1 MKTLVLGLGNSI
13 LSDDGVG
20 IRVTHEVANQLN
32 SPQVTVAETSGAGL
46 SLLDSIVGY
55 DKVIIIDAVQ
65 TEKGQAGQI
74 YRMGPEDFSLTKH
87 FSSPHQ
93 INLVTALELGKMLD
107 LAMPQKITV
116 FAVEAKDIT
125 SFSEKCT
132 PEVEQ
137 AIPEV
142 VKMVLQELNAKHPLK
157 ANDIESR
164 PHHSGPSAKAISD

>member
-1 MKTLVLGLGNSI
+1 MKTLVLGLGNPV

-20 IRVTHEVANQLN
+20 IRVAQEVGEKLKD
-32 SPQVTVAETSGAGL
+32 PQVTVAETSGAGL

-55 DKVIIIDAVQ
+55 DKVIIIDAIQ
-65 TEKGQAGQI
+65 TREGNTGQI
-74 YRMGPEDFSLTKH
+74 YHIGPEDFSLTKH

-93 INLVTALELGKMLD
+93 INLATALELGKMLD
-107 LAMPQKITV
+107 LAMPPTITI

-142 VKMVLQELNAKHPLK
+142 VKMVLEELV
-157 ANDIESR
+157 
-164 PHHSGPSAKAISD
+164 G

>member
-1 MKTLVLGLGNSI
+1 MKTLVLGIGNPI

-20 IRVTHEVANQLN
+20 IKVAHEVGGKLN
-32 SPQVTVAETSGAGL
+32 DPQVTVAETSAAGL

-55 DKVIIIDAVQ
+55 DKVIIIDAIQ
-65 TEKGQAGQI
+65 TEKGRAGQI
-74 YRMGPEDFSLTKH
+74 YRMGTEDFSLTKH

-93 INLVTALELGKMLD
+93 INLATALELGKMLN
-107 LAMPQKITV
+107 LAMPQEITI

-142 VKMVLQELNAKHPLK
+142 VKMVLEDLV
-157 ANDIESR
+157 
-164 PHHSGPSAKAISD
+164 G

>member
-1 MKTLVLGLGNSI
+1 MKTLVLGLGNPI

-20 IRVTHEVANQLN
+20 IKVVHEVANQLN
-32 SPQVTVAETSGAGL
+32 SPQVTVAATSAAGL

-55 DKVIIIDAVQ
+55 DKVIIIDAIQ

-74 YRMGPEDFSLTKH
+74 YRMGTEDFSLTKH
-87 FSSPHQ
+87 LSSPHQ
-93 INLVTALELGKMLD
+93 INLATALELGKMLN
-107 LAMPQKITV
+107 LAMPQEITV

-132 PEVEQ
+132 PKVEQ

-142 VKMVLQELNAKHPLK
+142 VKMVLEELN
-157 ANDIESR
+157 N
-164 PHHSGPSAKAISD
+164 

>member
-1 MKTLVLGLGNSI
+1 MKTLVLGLGNPI
-13 LSDDGVG
+13 LSDDGAG
-20 IRVTHEVANQLN
+20 IRVAQDVREKLN
-32 SPQVTVAETSGAGL
+32 DPQITVSETSAAGL

-74 YRMGPEDFSLTKH
+74 YHMEPEDFSLTKH
-87 FSSPHQ
+87 FTSPHQ

-107 LAMPQKITV
+107 LAMPQKITI

-125 SFSEKCT
+125 TFSEKCT
-132 PEVEQ
+132 TAVEQ

-142 VKMVLQELNAKHPLK
+142 VNMVLQELNAEHPP
-157 ANDIESR
+157 E
-164 PHHSGPSAKAISD
+164 G

>member
-1 MKTLVLGLGNSI
+1 MKTLVLGLGNPI

-20 IRVTHEVANQLN
+20 IQVAHEVANQLN

-55 DKVIIIDAVQ
+55 DKVIIIDAIQ

-74 YRMGPEDFSLTKH
+74 YRMGAEDFSLTKH

-93 INLVTALELGKMLD
+93 INLVTALELGKMLN
-107 LAMPQKITV
+107 LAMPQKITI

-142 VKMVLQELNAKHPLK
+142 VKMVLEDL
-157 ANDIESR
+157 
-164 PHHSGPSAKAISD
+164 GG